1 MCALRRKGKPLI
13 INKEDGLFREAL
25 TLYDKQEYKKALKIL
40 DGLTKKSPNHAES
53 FALKGLALH
62 YTGAKDEAESYVKKS
77 LAKNEKNP
85 VVNHIAGLYYRAVS
99 NYKEAAKWYAAAIA
113 NGSTNKN
120 ILKDLST
127 AQSQIRDYKNLPRS
141 RLDYLEDQPGFRANW
156 TAAAVAHHLNKDY
169 KAAEKVL
176 NKIDELIA
184 SKLREEDYYEHSE
197 CLLYKNSIIT
207 ESGDYEHALEDL
219 LEIEKS
225 DKVFDKLSL
234 LEYKAKL
241 YLLLG
246 KKKESS
252 LIYRQLLKV
261 NPDCSHYYYLL
272 DISLDTVNSST
283 RVRKALYE
291 KLAKF
296 YPKSDPPKYIPL
308 TFLNGDEFIDCAKPY
323 ILNQL
328 KRGVPST
335 FVNVKPLYKN
345 SLKREAILKIVLEF
359 FENEAEEVSPLTWCW
374 TAYFLSQHYYY
385 VKDYENSLKY
395 INKAIE
401 HTPTLVELYIVKA
414 RIFKRLNKL
423 DEAAEI
429 MNEGRLIDL
438 QDRFI
443 NARTTKYYLRANNVD
458 KAVETV
464 SLFSKTDDENVNCIT
479 HLHTMQCNWFII
491 EAAECY
497 YRLHKSTELKLKD
510 LKQSDFEDEADYL
523 SQKRVLEEQVN
534 EYMGLSMKR
543 FLAINKVYE
552 DYYLDQVDF
561 HSYCMRKGTP
571 RTYMNMMEWADK
583 LYHQPIYTRAI
594 SGVSKILFDI
604 LNEKKKLQKLA
615 EKESE
620 SGVQKKDKKTK
631 RGKKSDMKRIEQL
644 IKETTA
650 YSKDEDPLGTKF
662 IEKINTSKNP
672 IEKIDFIKYFD
683 RLDKDL
689 IETNI
694 ILFKSNFELGKFVL
708 SLSSLNKIITLTK
721 DTHPIITPFFLQLKL
736 SLQNESIPS
745 PINKIINV
753 GLLKNFKEFMTITD
767 SNELINTLITKYFE
781 KSLNSFETG
790 VAIIETVKLLDLMST
805 ETVDFES
812 VTSKL
817 NELLAS
823 VKKNIDPYSSGLL
836 EYYL

>member
-1 MCALRRKGKPLI
+1 M
-13 INKEDGLFREAL
+13 
-25 TLYDKQEYKKALKIL
+25 
-40 DGLTKKSPNHAES
+40 
-53 FALKGLALH
+53 
-62 YTGAKDEAESYVKKS
+62 KS

-359 FENEAEEVSPLTWCW
+359 FENEAEEVSPLT
-374 TAYFLSQHYYY
+374 
-385 VKDYENSLKY
+385 
-395 INKAIE
+395 
-401 HTPTLVELYIVKA
+401 
-414 RIFKRLNKL
+414 
-423 DEAAEI
+423 
-429 MNEGRLIDL
+429 
-438 QDRFI
+438 
-443 NARTTKYYLRANNVD
+443 
-458 KAVETV
+458 
-464 SLFSKTDDENVNCIT
+464 
-479 HLHTMQCNWFII
+479 CN
-491 EAAECY
+491 
-497 YRLHKSTELKLKD
+497 
-510 LKQSDFEDEADYL
+510 
-523 SQKRVLEEQVN
+523 
-534 EYMGLSMKR
+534 
-543 FLAINKVYE
+543 
-552 DYYLDQVDF
+552 
-561 HSYCMRKGTP
+561 
-571 RTYMNMMEWADK
+571 
-583 LYHQPIYTRAI
+583 
-594 SGVSKILFDI
+594 
-604 LNEKKKLQKLA
+604 
-615 EKESE
+615 
-620 SGVQKKDKKTK
+620 
-631 RGKKSDMKRIEQL
+631 
-644 IKETTA
+644 
-650 YSKDEDPLGTKF
+650 
-662 IEKINTSKNP
+662 
-672 IEKIDFIKYFD
+672 
-683 RLDKDL
+683 
-689 IETNI
+689 
-694 ILFKSNFELGKFVL
+694 
-708 SLSSLNKIITLTK
+708 
-721 DTHPIITPFFLQLKL
+721 
-736 SLQNESIPS
+736 
-745 PINKIINV
+745 
-753 GLLKNFKEFMTITD
+753 
-767 SNELINTLITKYFE
+767 
-781 KSLNSFETG
+781 
-790 VAIIETVKLLDLMST
+790 
-805 ETVDFES
+805 
-812 VTSKL
+812 
-817 NELLAS
+817 
-823 VKKNIDPYSSGLL
+823 
-836 EYYL
+836 